1 MFQWVALYPCSC
13 WDSAGLKSTYELG
26 SRNGGGG
33 SRRVEREEMES
44 GFYQSTLY
52 TYMKFSNNK

>member
-1 MFQWVALYPCSC
+1 MFQWVALYPCTC

-26 SRNGGGG
+26 RRNGGGG

-44 GFYQSTLY
+44 GFYQSTLI
-52 TYMKFSNNK
+52 